1 MLIQIAYSILSHVV
15 APKSVGGLEAA
26 VLLFDMDHKINLGNV
41 ARSVSSLLQ
50 AIESAEERSK
60 ALYAAVERI
69 TVCRPT
75 DIFHF
80 SLLVQSLRYDPNRRN
95 VVLC

>member
-1 MLIQIAYSILSHVV
+1 M
-15 APKSVGGLEAA
+15 GGLEAP
-26 VLLFDMDHKINLGNV
+26 VLLFDMDHKVNLVNV

-50 AIESAEERSK
+50 TIDSSEERSK

-80 SLLVQSLRYDPNRRN
+80 SLLVHSLRYDPNR
-95 VVLC
+95 VFFIWC